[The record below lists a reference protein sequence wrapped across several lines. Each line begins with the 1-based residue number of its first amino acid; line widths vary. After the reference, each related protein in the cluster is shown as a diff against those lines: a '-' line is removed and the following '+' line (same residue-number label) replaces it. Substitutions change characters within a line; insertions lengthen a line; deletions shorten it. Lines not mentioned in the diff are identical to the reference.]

1 SLNQGQQE
9 VYVSPLSAQY
19 RNEADLSKRGSLSED
34 NTKSLNYSGNLIASY
49 NKIFSDANLLTL
61 NAGGTITRSDARST
75 AFRGIGFYDDA
86 LAFLK
91 FAARY
96 PDGEKPT
103 GLQDLNT
110 DVSGFFNANYSY
122 KNRYYVDGVYQVS
135 GSSKY
140 GSNNRYG
147 QIWSAGLGWNL
158 HNESFLNSAFV
169 NMLKVRTSMGYTGKV
184 SFSSYQ
190 ALTTYEYRNSLAY
203 LNGIGAIPMA
213 IGNPDLR
220 WERTMNYNTGVDL
233 SLWDRRINLTADVY
247 LRKTT
252 DLLIDKTVAPST
264 GVVTVKDK
272 LGEMENR
279 GIEVRADAYAIRN
292 NTWSWLIGTNITH
305 NKNKILKI
313 SNALESQN
321 NQNNE
326 VTTGSPLPQFMEGE
340 STTALK
346 VVQSGGIDPATGQEI
361 FIKRNGERT
370 FIFDPFDKIVVG
382 DQTPVVLGNIFTTVR
397 YKRL

>member
-1 SLNQGQQE
+1 
-9 VYVSPLSAQY
+9 
-19 RNEADLSKRGSLSED
+19 
-34 NTKSLNYSGNLIASY
+34 
-49 NKIFSDANLLTL
+49 
-61 NAGGTITRSDARST
+61 
-75 AFRGIGFYDDA
+75 DA

-264 GVVTVKDK
+264 GVVTVKDN

-292 NTWSWLIGTNITH
+292 NTWSWLIGPNITH

-313 SNALESQN
+313 FNALESQN
-321 NQNNE
+321 NKNNE

-346 VVQSGGIDPATGQEI
+346 VVQSSGIDPATGQEI
-361 FIKRNGERT
+361 FIKRNAERT
-370 FIFDPFDKIVVG
+370 FIFDPLDKIVVG

-397 YKRL
+397 YKRLSLAAYFGFTNGGYIYNTTRATKIEGANPMLNADVRVFEDRWKQPGDVT